1 MSSSPLYITE
11 VKSIEE
17 SMSTSN
23 NKPIVKKSNRSKKMK
38 DTVERLKK
46 ETKII
51 AQFKDNFLD
60 YLIQEK
66 THFADLGKIEEHYP
80 TVLHKNYNR
89 FNMTT
94 VLLQKTQQ

>member
-51 AQFKDNFLD
+51 A
-60 YLIQEK
+60 
-66 THFADLGKIEEHYP
+66 
-80 TVLHKNYNR
+80 
-89 FNMTT
+89 
-94 VLLQKTQQ
+94 